1 MIVSAE
7 CGLDEIS
14 PEGKTQVAELRY
26 GEIRSYT
33 VTPADFGLE
42 ERPLASIKGG
52 DPDTNAR
59 LIRAV
64 LGGEDVP
71 ARNGVLLNAGAAL
84 YVAGA
89 ARDLREGAA
98 FAASIIDSGKVL
110 AKLDE
115 VGDVLRRAA

>member
-1 MIVSAE
+1 
-7 CGLDEIS
+7 
-14 PEGKTQVAELRY
+14 
-26 GEIRSYT
+26 
-33 VTPADFGLE
+33 
-42 ERPLASIKGG
+42 
-52 DPDTNAR
+52 
-59 LIRAV
+59 
-64 LGGEDVP
+64 
-71 ARNGVLLNAGAAL
+71 VLLNAGAAL